1 MRGELFSN
9 SHQQVGLSQW
19 KDYTCPTQC
28 NINLNLLYLLWIL
41 RGAFPSFKHTP
52 FQINGSLSHFAFISG
67 CTCVSIPFHL
77 WRGTWRELMTA
88 PHLVLQ
94 LHKKFSRGTEGQQCS
109 SSDCDVITQIQILAC
124 GFKAQ
129 RCSKKRK
136 RKKRRYTS
144 LYFILLVLW
153 QPYQQMTMSYVF
165 ISFTTHITLSTL
177 WATPTSFPLEGKEKK
192 AIGQPL
198 LPNNLSKLWLDLEV
212 FQGTGKQHI

>member
-28 NINLNLLYLLWIL
+28 NINLNLLFLLWIL

-136 RKKRRYTS
+136 RKKEDIHHCTS
-144 LYFILLVLW
+144 FCWYCD
-153 QPYQQMTMSYVF
+153 S
-165 ISFTTHITLSTL
+165 
-177 WATPTSFPLEGKEKK
+177 PTSKWQCPMFSFHSLHISHCPLCEQLLLASHWRGRKK
-192 AIGQPL
+192 KQL
-198 LPNNLSKLWLDLEV
+198 VSLF
-212 FQGTGKQHI
+212 FQTTWVNFG

>member
-1 MRGELFSN
+1 MTLQKRHSLYMRGELFSN

-129 RCSKKRK
+129 RCSKKR
-136 RKKRRYTS
+136 RKKKKIYITVLHFVGIVTALPANDNVLCFHFIHYTYHTVHS
-144 LYFILLVLW
+144 VSN
-153 QPYQQMTMSYVF
+153 SY
-165 ISFTTHITLSTL
+165 
-177 WATPTSFPLEGKEKK
+177 
-192 AIGQPL
+192 
-198 LPNNLSKLWLDLEV
+198 
-212 FQGTGKQHI
+212 